1 MRTTKFTAAAAL
13 LGLAA
18 ALALGAPR
26 SRADDAYDLNNQ
38 VRLGLY
44 YIHYAAS
51 ADDISGPYVPPGLNI
66 RVEDLETLYFA
77 YVRRLSTHFEA
88 ELAAGYPPVTRT
100 VGRGPAFL
108 GSVPYN
114 GQVISPARWLAP
126 TLLFNFKF
134 FDDTAAFRPYIGV
147 GVNYTDFYSRQSTT
161 AGNAVNGGPT
171 SISLPSSWGPA
182 ADVGLSYRLAD
193 RVRAY
198 ASYSYSYV
206 HSHLTAD
213 TAGLIHTTN
222 INFNPRALVISIG
235 YSF

>member
-1 MRTTKFTAAAAL
+1 MRMTKITAAVAL

-18 ALALGAPR
+18 PLVH
-26 SRADDAYDLNNQ
+26 ADDASELDNQ
-38 VRLGLY
+38 VRLGMY
-44 YIHYAAS
+44 YVHYRVS
-51 ADDISGPYVPPGLNI
+51 ADDISGPYAPPGLNL
-66 RVEDLETLYFA
+66 RVEDVETLYFA

-88 ELAAGYPPVTRT
+88 ELAGGWPPLTRT
-100 VGRGPAFL
+100 VGRGPATL

-114 GQVISPARWLAP
+114 GQVISTARWLAP

-134 FDDTAAFRPYIGV
+134 FDDTAALRPYFGI

-161 AGNAVNGGPT
+161 AGNAVTGGPT
-171 SISLPSSWGPA
+171 SVSLPSSWGPA
-182 ADVGLSYRLAD
+182 ADVGLSYRVAD
-193 RVRAY
+193 RVRVY

-206 HSHLTAD
+206 HTRLTAD

-222 INFNPRALVISIG
+222 INFNPFAVVLSLG